1 MKLLLALLLTLTFTA
16 QAATTGTLLLKG
28 TVAEVLSIEVA
39 PETIAVNLPLDVSQV
54 DTKVAMVNEISNSS
68 TGYKVTISS
77 ANLGYLK
84 LTTGSATFP
93 YQLKYGTST
102 VDLANSSVFTNATVG
117 PANVSKDVTISY
129 TGVPASDMQEGEY
142 ADTVTFVIEVN

>member
-1 MKLLLALLLTLTFTA
+1 MKLLLTLLLALSFTT

-28 TVAEVLSIEVA
+28 IVAETLSINVA

-54 DTKVAMVNEISNSS
+54 DTKVATVTEISNSD

-93 YQLKYGTST
+93 YQMKYGTSN
-102 VDLANSSVFTNATVG
+102 VDLANSSVFINNTVG
-117 PANVSKDVTISY
+117 PVNVNKDVTISY
-129 TGVPASDMQEGEY
+129 TGVPAAQMQEGEY